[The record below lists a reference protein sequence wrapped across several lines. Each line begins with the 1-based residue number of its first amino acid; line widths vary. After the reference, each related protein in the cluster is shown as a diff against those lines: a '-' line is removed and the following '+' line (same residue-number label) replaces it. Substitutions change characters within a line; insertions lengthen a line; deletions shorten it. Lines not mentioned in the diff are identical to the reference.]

1 MTETYAPET
10 TDNGVREPKKIRHKF
25 GNGPSWDVP
34 VDVIRALLDS
44 AWAENPGF
52 MGRHLQAALTGEM
65 PKRTGRRRNGDGDG
79 Q

>member
-1 MTETYAPET
+1 MTETYTPET
-10 TDNGVREPKKIRHKF
+10 ADNGVKEPRKIRHKF

-34 VDVIRALLDS
+34 VDVIKSVLDS
-44 AWAENPGF
+44 AWNENPAF

-65 PKRTGRRRNGDGDG
+65 PKGGRPKRNGSDD